1 MNDTSQLN
9 DASDVSEPLMKQVRR
24 GSDPIPGVLPLVGL
38 GLPQGKTSYDEADLK
53 ALKSM
58 GLNAMAAHFPT
69 EVTATKRGL
78 VITYTVDDANATEAL
93 EAGAKTG
100 MRIIPGTDHEVGPT
114 PSGNLMAP
122 MNRRMAWSS
131 LVSHAK
137 NKYGCPAWMLN
148 VNATVDNMDRI
159 SDTATTILE
168 QDHWHK
174 PVIYPLLPGS
184 STIEELGGSTA
195 DGWTESDKFDR
206 YCNELENRCPPSIW
220 WVTEKAFL
228 SQAQE
233 EPINPQFL
241 KQLSELQKRSLRDN
255 KSLWSTV
262 HCSMSPIY
270 PTTGSSPT
278 ILPFWVFNIISR
290 CIGTEARAALAMGA
304 KGLVFDSVCG
314 EDSRLW
320 YPANDPQ
327 KPSVVGGCLKAVLDD
342 INKVSEAFKGTY
354 VSDCGIR
361 YGDGTLMEL
370 VGAIWV
376 QNHHVS
382 SLKDTAGNSDPLL
395 ISSLI
400 NPNGS
405 SEYMVIVNL
414 SGKDRTLEIEFDTT
428 VKLLNDDLSGT
439 KFTPNL
445 GAGEWCVF
453 KRQRPLTDFG
463 LSE

>member
-9 DASDVSEPLMKQVRR
+9 DASDVSESIMKQVRR

-38 GLPQGKTSYDEADLK
+38 GLPQGKTSYEEADLK

-58 GLNAMAAHFPT
+58 GLNTMSAHFPM
-69 EVTATKRGL
+69 EVKFERVTGSYMYTYVTYDGNLTKS
-78 VITYTVDDANATEAL
+78 IQ
-93 EAGAKTG
+93 AGASVG
-100 MRIIPGTDHEVGPT
+100 MRVIAGTEHAVKEIT
-114 PSGNLMAP
+114 SGAAYDKI
-122 MNRRMAWSS
+122 AWSAIAS
-131 LVSHAK
+131 NHK
-137 NKYGCPAWMLN
+137 NKYVCPAWMLN

-159 SDTATTILE
+159 SDTATTILD

-184 STIEELGGSTA
+184 STIEELGGSAA
-195 DGWTESDKFDR
+195 DGWTEANKFDR
-206 YCNELENRCPPSIW
+206 YCDELEKRCPPSIW

-255 KSLWSTV
+255 KGLWSTV

>member
-9 DASDVSEPLMKQVRR
+9 DASDVSESIMKQVRR

-38 GLPQGKTSYDEADLK
+38 GLPQGKTSYEEADLK

-58 GLNAMAAHFPT
+58 GFNTMSAHFPM
-69 EVTATKRGL
+69 EVKFERVTGSYMYTYVTYDGNLTKS
-78 VITYTVDDANATEAL
+78 IQ
-93 EAGAKTG
+93 AGASVG
-100 MRIIPGTDHEVGPT
+100 MRVIAGTEHAVKEIT
-114 PSGNLMAP
+114 SGAAYDKI
-122 MNRRMAWSS
+122 AWSAIAS
-131 LVSHAK
+131 NHK

-184 STIEELGGSTA
+184 STIEELGGSAA
-195 DGWTESDKFDR
+195 DGWTEANKFDR
-206 YCNELENRCPPSIW
+206 YCNELEKRCPPSIW

>member
-1 MNDTSQLN
+1 
-9 DASDVSEPLMKQVRR
+9 MKQVRR

-38 GLPQGKTSYDEADLK
+38 GLPQGKTSYEEADLK

-58 GLNAMAAHFPT
+58 GFNTMSAHFPM
-69 EVTATKRGL
+69 EVKFERVTGSYMYTYVTYDGNLTKS
-78 VITYTVDDANATEAL
+78 IQ
-93 EAGAKTG
+93 AGASVG
-100 MRIIPGTDHEVGPT
+100 MRVIAGTEHAVKEIT
-114 PSGNLMAP
+114 SGAAYDKI
-122 MNRRMAWSS
+122 AWSAIAS
-131 LVSHAK
+131 NHK

-184 STIEELGGSTA
+184 STIEELGGSAA
-195 DGWTESDKFDR
+195 DGWTEANKFDR
-206 YCNELENRCPPSIW
+206 YCNELEKRCPPSIW

-255 KSLWSTV
+255 KGLWSTV

>member
-9 DASDVSEPLMKQVRR
+9 DASDVLESLMKQVRR

-38 GLPQGKTSYDEADLK
+38 GLPQGKTSYEEADLK

-58 GLNAMAAHFPT
+58 GFNTMSAHFPM
-69 EVTATKRGL
+69 EVKFERVTGSYMYTYVTYDGNLTKS
-78 VITYTVDDANATEAL
+78 IQ
-93 EAGAKTG
+93 AGASVG
-100 MRIIPGTDHEVGPT
+100 MRVIAGTEHAVKEIT
-114 PSGNLMAP
+114 SGAAYDKI
-122 MNRRMAWSS
+122 AWSAIAS
-131 LVSHAK
+131 NHK

-184 STIEELGGSTA
+184 STIEELGGSAA
-195 DGWTESDKFDR
+195 DGWTEANKFDR
-206 YCNELENRCPPSIW
+206 YCNELEKRCPPSIW

>member
-38 GLPQGKTSYDEADLK
+38 GLPQGKTSYEEADLK

-58 GLNAMAAHFPT
+58 GFNTMSAHFPM
-69 EVTATKRGL
+69 EVKFERVTGSYMYTYVTYDGNLTKS
-78 VITYTVDDANATEAL
+78 IQ
-93 EAGAKTG
+93 AGASVG
-100 MRIIPGTDHEVGPT
+100 MRVIAGTEHAVKEIT
-114 PSGNLMAP
+114 SGAAYDKI
-122 MNRRMAWSS
+122 AWSAIAS
-131 LVSHAK
+131 NHK

-184 STIEELGGSTA
+184 STIEELGGSAA
-195 DGWTESDKFDR
+195 DGWTEANKFDR
-206 YCNELENRCPPSIW
+206 YCNELEKRCPPSIW

>member
-1 MNDTSQLN
+1 MYTY
-9 DASDVSEPLMKQVRR
+9 V
-24 GSDPIPGVLPLVGL
+24 
-38 GLPQGKTSYDEADLK
+38 TYDGNLT
-53 ALKSM
+53 KS
-58 GLNAMAAHFPT
+58 
-69 EVTATKRGL
+69 
-78 VITYTVDDANATEAL
+78 IQ
-93 EAGAKTG
+93 AGASVG
-100 MRIIPGTDHEVGPT
+100 MRVIAGTEHAVKEIT
-114 PSGNLMAP
+114 SGAAYDKI
-122 MNRRMAWSS
+122 AWSAIAS
-131 LVSHAK
+131 NHK

-184 STIEELGGSTA
+184 STIEELGGSAA
-195 DGWTESDKFDR
+195 DGWTEANKFER
-206 YCNELENRCPPSIW
+206 YCDELENRCPPSIW
-220 WVTEKAFL
+220 WVTERAYPVVNPNIPINREFL
-228 SQAQE
+228 SQLGK
-233 EPINPQFL
+233 IRV
-241 KQLSELQKRSLRDN
+241 RSY
-255 KSLWSTV
+255 KSGTGFWSTV
-262 HCSMSPIY
+262 HCGIWAQPPY
-270 PTTGSSPT
+270 TGVSEDL
-278 ILPFWVFNIISR
+278 LPDSTVKPLYR
-290 CIGTEARAALAMGA
+290 CIGGEAHVALAMGA
-304 KGLVFDSVCG
+304 RGLVFDSVCG
-314 EDSRLW
+314 ESRTKW
-320 YPANDPQ
+320 YPARNPKQ
-327 KPSVVGGCLKAVLDD
+327 STLMTEYMCRLLDD

-445 GAGEWCVF
+445 GAGEWRVF
-453 KRQRPLTDFG
+453 KRQRPLSDFG

>member
-1 MNDTSQLN
+1 
-9 DASDVSEPLMKQVRR
+9 MKQVRR

-38 GLPQGKTSYDEADLK
+38 GLPQGKTSYEEADLK

-58 GLNAMAAHFPT
+58 GFNTMSAHFPM
-69 EVTATKRGL
+69 EVKFERVTGSYMYTYVTYDGNLTKS
-78 VITYTVDDANATEAL
+78 IQ
-93 EAGAKTG
+93 AGASVG
-100 MRIIPGTDHEVGPT
+100 MRVIAGTEHAVKEIT
-114 PSGNLMAP
+114 SGAAYDKI
-122 MNRRMAWSS
+122 AWSAIAS
-131 LVSHAK
+131 NHK

-184 STIEELGGSTA
+184 STIEELGGSAA
-195 DGWTESDKFDR
+195 DGWTEANKFDR
-206 YCNELENRCPPSIW
+206 YCNELEKRCPPSIW

>member
-9 DASDVSEPLMKQVRR
+9 DASDVLEPLMKQVRR

-38 GLPQGKTSYDEADLK
+38 GLPQGKTSYEEADLK

-58 GLNAMAAHFPT
+58 GFNTMSAHFPM
-69 EVTATKRGL
+69 EVKFERVTGSYMYTYVTYDGNLTKS
-78 VITYTVDDANATEAL
+78 IQ
-93 EAGAKTG
+93 AGASVG
-100 MRIIPGTDHEVGPT
+100 MRVIAGTEHAVKEIT
-114 PSGNLMAP
+114 SGAAYDKI
-122 MNRRMAWSS
+122 AWSAIAS
-131 LVSHAK
+131 NHK

-184 STIEELGGSTA
+184 STIEELGGSAA
-195 DGWTESDKFDR
+195 DGWTEANKFDR
-206 YCNELENRCPPSIW
+206 YCNELEKRCPPSIW

>member
-9 DASDVSEPLMKQVRR
+9 DASDVLEPLMKQVRR

-38 GLPQGKTSYDEADLK
+38 GLPQGKTSYEEADLK

-58 GLNAMAAHFPT
+58 GFNTMSAHFPM
-69 EVTATKRGL
+69 EVKFERVTGSYMYTYVTYDGNLTKS
-78 VITYTVDDANATEAL
+78 IQT
-93 EAGAKTG
+93 GASVG
-100 MRIIPGTDHEVGPT
+100 MRVIAGTEHAVTEIT
-114 PSGNLMAP
+114 SGAAYDKI
-122 MNRRMAWSS
+122 AWSAIAS
-131 LVSHAK
+131 NHK

-195 DGWTESDKFDR
+195 DGWREAKKFER
-206 YCNELENRCPPSIW
+206 YCDELENRCPPSIW
-220 WVTEKAFL
+220 WGTEKAFL

-255 KSLWSTV
+255 KGLWSTV
-262 HCSMSPIY
+262 HCAIPPIY
-270 PTTGSSPT
+270 PYTGA
-278 ILPFWVFNIISR
+278 LPVLMPISVTRIISR

-314 EDSRLW
+314 DNSLLW

-327 KPSVVGGCLKAVLDD
+327 NPNIVGGCLKAVLDD
-342 INKVSEAFKGTY
+342 INNVSEAFKGTY

-453 KRQRPLTDFG
+453 KRQRPLSDFG

>member
-9 DASDVSEPLMKQVRR
+9 DASDVLEPLMKQVRR

-38 GLPQGKTSYDEADLK
+38 GLPQGKTSYEEADLK

-58 GLNAMAAHFPT
+58 GFNTMSAHFPM
-69 EVTATKRGL
+69 EVKFERVTGSYMYTYVTYDGNLTKS
-78 VITYTVDDANATEAL
+78 IQT
-93 EAGAKTG
+93 GASVG
-100 MRIIPGTDHEVGPT
+100 MRVIAGTEHAVTEIT
-114 PSGNLMAP
+114 SGAAYDKI
-122 MNRRMAWSS
+122 AWSAIAS
-131 LVSHAK
+131 NHK

-184 STIEELGGSTA
+184 STIEELGGSAA
-195 DGWTESDKFDR
+195 DGWTEANKFDR
-206 YCNELENRCPPSIW
+206 YCDELEKRCPPSIW

-255 KSLWSTV
+255 KGLWSTV